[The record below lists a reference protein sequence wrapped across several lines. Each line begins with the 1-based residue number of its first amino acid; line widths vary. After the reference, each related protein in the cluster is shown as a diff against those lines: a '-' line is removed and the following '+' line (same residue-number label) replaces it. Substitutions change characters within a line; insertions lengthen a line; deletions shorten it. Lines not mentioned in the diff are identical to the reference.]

1 MNRHVM
7 VKCKQFVKHA
17 KKIQNFDLSGCELYT
32 TSEPCG
38 MCLVACLWA
47 NIKKIYYSMT
57 IANNA
62 SINFRDNYFDSIL
75 IDRSKIINKY
85 LIKIKSTKCKK
96 LFDDYKKQTNKT
108 LY

>member
-1 MNRHVM
+1 
-7 VKCKQFVKHA
+7 
-17 KKIQNFDLSGCELYT
+17 
-32 TSEPCG
+32 
-38 MCLVACLWA
+38 
-47 NIKKIYYSMT
+47 MT
-57 IANNA
+57 IADNA
-62 SINFRDNYFDSIL
+62 SINFRDNYFDSKL